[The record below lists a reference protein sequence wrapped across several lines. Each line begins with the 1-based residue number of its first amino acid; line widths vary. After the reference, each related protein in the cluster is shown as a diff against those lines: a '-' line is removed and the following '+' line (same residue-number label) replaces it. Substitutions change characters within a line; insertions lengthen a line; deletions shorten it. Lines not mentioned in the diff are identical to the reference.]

1 MIYLLMDYYSDKY
14 EKMCLTESSD
24 YSVDL
29 VVKGNKI
36 YKVKNYRFTISD
48 QAELSELIESL
59 TIDKNYVLKSS
70 HSDLTTLYQVSTNN
84 YVNIHPV
91 HENNSTGMTWEI
103 EYVEPELLGN
113 SN

>member
-1 MIYLLMDYYSDKY
+1 MDYYSDKY
-14 EKMCLTESSD
+14 EKMCLEESSD

-29 VVKGNKI
+29 VIKGNKI
-36 YKVKNYRFTISD
+36 YKVKNYRWTIEN
-48 QAELSELIESL
+48 QHELSEFIDML

-91 HENNSTGMTWEI
+91 RIDETNSLTWDI
-103 EYVEPELLGN
+103 EYVEPECLGS